1 MAAPHPILVILDF
14 NALEVGKTREWQEFS
29 RVGECFIP
37 QVVFDEI
44 RYLHDRAPEASLEQ
58 TAREFIRFFPD
69 SGWNMT
75 AISATHASLKPAS
88 GESFSKKARLSL
100 AVAQAAYGLSRNHP
114 GSLVVLVTTDQ
125 SLLQRV
131 QGVEAPNLCGITAA
145 ALRQWCR
152 TERQP
157 LAVTQQLRQMATTPV
172 VGAGKVG
179 AGNVSTSL
187 NKSATATT
195 PKSRS
200 HNVVRMS
207 PNPSQRQPT
216 FSNAPGA
223 IAQLFSTLL
232 MLGALV
238 LAGSTAWYLLQPAG
252 FNQFLQKAGL
262 PTLPNQITPPKK

>member
-44 RYLHDRAPEASLEQ
+44 RYLHDRAPEVSLEQ

-69 SGWNMT
+69 SGWHMT
-75 AISATHASLKPAS
+75 AISATHTSLKPAS

-131 QGVEAPNLCGITAA
+131 QGVGALNLCGITAA

-157 LAVTQQLRQMATTPV
+157 LAVTQQLRQMATTAV
-172 VGAGKVG
+172 VGAGKVSPISTKPAAKASG
-179 AGNVSTSL
+179 SKVPRANNVGR
-187 NKSATATT
+187 TT
-195 PKSRS
+195 PTPSLSHRRS
-200 HNVVRMS
+200 
-207 PNPSQRQPT
+207 
-216 FSNAPGA
+216 SNAPGA
-223 IAQLFSTLL
+223 IAQMFSTVL

-238 LAGSTAWYLLQPAG
+238 LAGSTAWYLIQPAG
-252 FNQFLQKAGL
+252 FNQFLQRMGL
-262 PTLPNQITPPKK
+262 PTLPNQIAPPKK

>member
-1 MAAPHPILVILDF
+1 MAAPHPILVVLDF
-14 NALEVGKTREWQEFS
+14 SALEVGKTREWQEFS

-44 RYLHDRAPEASLEQ
+44 RYLHDRAPDVSLEQ
-58 TAREFIRFFPD
+58 VAREFIRFFPD
-69 SGWNMT
+69 SGWHMT
-75 AISATHASLKPAS
+75 AISSTHASLKPAS
-88 GESFSKKARLSL
+88 GESFSKKSRLSL

-114 GSLVVLVTTDQ
+114 GSLVVLVTTEQ

-131 QGVEAPNLCGITAA
+131 QGVEAVNLCGITAA

-157 LAVTQQLRQMATTPV
+157 LAVTQQLRQMATTAV
-172 VGAGKVG
+172 VGAGKGTPV
-179 AGNVSTSL
+179 ADKASTGTASR
-187 NKSATATT
+187 ATNRATN
-195 PKSRS
+195 
-200 HNVVRMS
+200 NVVRTT
-207 PNPSQRQPT
+207 PTPSRSYGRS
-216 FSNAPGA
+216 SNAPGS

-238 LAGSTAWYLLQPAG
+238 LAGSTAWYLIQPAG

-262 PTLPNQITPPKK
+262 PTLPNQITPPKQ

>member
-1 MAAPHPILVILDF
+1 MAAPAPILVVLDLS
-14 NALEVGKTREWQEFS
+14 ALEVGKTREWQEFS

-58 TAREFIRFFPD
+58 TAREFMRFYPD
-69 SGWNMT
+69 SGWHMT
-75 AISATHASLKPAS
+75 AISAPHASLKPAS

-100 AVAQAAYGLSRNHP
+100 AVAQAAYGLARNHP

-157 LAVTQQLRQMATTPV
+157 LAVTQQLRQMETAPV

-179 AGNVSTSL
+179 TVSSKTA
-187 NKSATATT
+187 ATANASRPRSTVVRTT
-195 PKSRS
+195 PTPSLSHRRS
-200 HNVVRMS
+200 
-207 PNPSQRQPT
+207 
-216 FSNAPGA
+216 SNAPGA
-223 IAQLFSTLL
+223 IAQVFSTLL

-238 LAGSTAWYLLQPAG
+238 LAGSTAWYLIQPAG

-262 PTLPNQITPPKK
+262 PTLPNQITPPKQ